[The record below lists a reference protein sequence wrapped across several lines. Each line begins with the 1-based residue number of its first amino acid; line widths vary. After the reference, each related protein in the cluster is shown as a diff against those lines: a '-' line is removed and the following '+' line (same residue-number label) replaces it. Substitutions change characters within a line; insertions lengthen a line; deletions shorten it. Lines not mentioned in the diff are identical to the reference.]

1 MIMQRTAMQFLKDWL
16 LDSRRK
22 PLIIRGARQVGKTW
36 LVRQLAHENG
46 LQLIE
51 LNFEK
56 LSRIESIFESND
68 PRDILLRIS
77 SFLDIEAINPHK
89 SLLFFDEIQTFPAV
103 LAKLRWF
110 AEDMPELPVIS
121 AGSLLEFVLEKT
133 EFSMPVGR
141 ISYMYLE
148 PLSFEEFLL
157 AHKSTGLLEFIKSYN
172 WGTPV
177 PRAIHEKIMGLF
189 KEYIIVGGMP
199 VAVLSWTEK
208 RSLQAVQFIHSDL
221 ITSYRDDF
229 ARYGTR
235 IDKNILDDVMQEVP
249 KKLGQKFMY
258 SKVNPSASGTTIK
271 KALDLLCMA
280 RICAKVEGTDANG
293 VPLGAEVQDRQLK
306 VIFLDVGLCS
316 SALRLSLDHIISI
329 NEIYLINSGGIAEQ
343 VAGQLL
349 RTIEPFYRDPAL
361 YYWHRESGSSAE
373 IDYVI
378 QHHNA
383 VVPLEIKAGTTGKL
397 RSLHVF
403 MGLKKLSLAVRV
415 NSDVPQKSLVKTHDL
430 LGKPVEY
437 DLLSLPFYLLGE
449 LHRLL
454 AP

>member
-172 WGTPV
+172 W
-177 PRAIHEKIMGLF
+177 ALLF
-189 KEYIIVGGMP
+189 
-199 VAVLSWTEK
+199 
-208 RSLQAVQFIHSDL
+208 R
-221 ITSYRDDF
+221 
-229 ARYGTR
+229 
-235 IDKNILDDVMQEVP
+235 
-249 KKLGQKFMY
+249 
-258 SKVNPSASGTTIK
+258 
-271 KALDLLCMA
+271 
-280 RICAKVEGTDANG
+280 
-293 VPLGAEVQDRQLK
+293 
-306 VIFLDVGLCS
+306 
-316 SALRLSLDHIISI
+316 
-329 NEIYLINSGGIAEQ
+329 
-343 VAGQLL
+343 
-349 RTIEPFYRDPAL
+349 EPFMKR
-361 YYWHRESGSSAE
+361 
-373 IDYVI
+373 
-378 QHHNA
+378 
-383 VVPLEIKAGTTGKL
+383 
-397 RSLHVF
+397 
-403 MGLKKLSLAVRV
+403 
-415 NSDVPQKSLVKTHDL
+415 
-430 LGKPVEY
+430 
-437 DLLSLPFYLLGE
+437 
-449 LHRLL
+449 
-454 AP
+454 